1 MKEFVAG
8 VVFAVVV
15 EGVAAVV
22 VLVNKV
28 KEEMK

>member
-8 VVFAVVV
+8 MVFTVVV

-22 VLVNKV
+22 ILAKKV
-28 KEEMK
+28 KEEME